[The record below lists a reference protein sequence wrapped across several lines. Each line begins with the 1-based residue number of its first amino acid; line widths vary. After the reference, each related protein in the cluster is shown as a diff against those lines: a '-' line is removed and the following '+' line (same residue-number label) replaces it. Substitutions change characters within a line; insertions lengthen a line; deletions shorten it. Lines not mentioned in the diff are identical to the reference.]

1 MAAVFKGTS
10 ITLERTEFIRDPA
23 GGDATEFTW
32 VGEFNAIMARMTIER
47 NAGALCR
54 TSQNGPV
61 HTLTATYRAIIDG
74 GVEVPVDTWTLTTE
88 VLQKDVFTHPLAI
101 AEEGIWV
108 PRSNYR
114 RLITEAVENGEAL
127 VEGFNGSPFA
137 QVLYR
142 TLSAGQTD
150 YEVEY
155 YVLRRNRV
163 VSPNS
168 TSRLNLTTTQWIYN
182 TSALPVPTAV
192 LLDLPNNQTLSAPF
206 GTAWGWRLRGQ
217 QSEYIGAKVQQ
228 SHEWVLAAWNTGFY
242 APTGANF
249 PP

>member
-1 MAAVFKGTS
+1 MPALWKGQTIS
-10 ITLERTEFIRDPA
+10 LERKEFIRDPA
-23 GGDATEFTW
+23 GGDATEFTY
-32 VGEFNAIMARMTIER
+32 VGEEAAIMARMQVELASTGR
-47 NAGALCR
+47 PTCR

-61 HTLTATYRAIIDG
+61 HTLSVIYRAVVDG

-182 TSALPVPTAV
+182 TIALPVPAAV
-192 LLDLPNNQTLSAPF
+192 LLDLPNNLALSAPF

-217 QSEYIGAKVQQ
+217 QSEYIGAKAQQ
-228 SHEWVLAAWNTGFY
+228 SHEWVLA
-242 APTGANF
+242 
-249 PP
+249 